1 MSRLHYWLA
10 IAVFGSAADAL
21 ADPLSVVPENVTI
34 SGPSNV
40 SCSSG
45 ATARYYIYGGTPPY
59 TVASTFPNAVGISD
73 VPVLMSGGTF
83 TAVTNGTCVNPL
95 VFTITDSTGLQT
107 TATLLNIVGTA
118 RPGTSQPALMPHVG
132 LSPQRQAT

>member
-10 IAVFGSAADAL
+10 IAVFGSAVHAV

-59 TVASTFPNAVGISD
+59 TVASTFPNAVSISG

-83 TAVTNGTCVNPL
+83 TAITNGTCVDPL

-107 TATLLNIVGTA
+107 TATLLNIAGTA
-118 RPGTSQPALMPHVG
+118 PTGTA
-132 LSPQRQAT
+132 PQGQ